1 MLQENYLNYESGKTI
16 NVKQN
21 KSLSIYI
28 YMTKDCSNRKNAPPR
43 SITMKNHWIC
53 RFRHNIC
60 VIIIIVL
67 IKINPKWCKL
77 LVSTLE
83 TIVNYPTKSF
93 ITETEKSFSLLVDL
107 GKSLLVIVSRSF
119 DQLTQYRGNW
129 LGKICSNDISL
140 ELCNKLRNIYK
151 RDCKSRVTSVLR
163 TVVKR
168 DPCILPCFG

>member
-28 YMTKDCSNRKNAPPR
+28 YTWQKIVQIVKMRHLNLSL
-43 SITMKNHWIC
+43 WIC
-53 RFRHNIC
+53 RFRYNIY

-83 TIVNYPTKSF
+83 TIVNYPIKIF

-107 GKSLLVIVSRSF
+107 GKSLLVIVFRSF
-119 DQLTQYRGNW
+119 QLTQYRGNW

>member
-1 MLQENYLNYESGKTI
+1 MWSKTNLYLY
-16 NVKQN
+16 
-21 KSLSIYI
+21 IYI
-28 YMTKDCSNRKNAPPR
+28 QNCSNRKNAPPK
-43 SITMKNHWIC
+43 SITMKNHWTC
-53 RFRHNIC
+53 RFRYNIC

-83 TIVNYPTKSF
+83 TIVNYSTKIF
-93 ITETEKSFSLLVDL
+93 ITEKSFSLLVDH

-151 RDCKSRVTSVLR
+151 RDCKSRVTSVLC